1 MNYQKMQNNYLQN
14 QVMSASPNKLIEML
28 LQAAIKN
35 IKLAVIA
42 LEKEDLSQAHQQFV
56 KAQNI
61 LLELRVSLDREQGGA
76 IAEDLDS
83 LYGYMYDQLV
93 SANVQ
98 KEAAPAETVVPL
110 LSELLESWQTI
121 TQQI

>member
-1 MNYQKMQNNYLQN
+1 
-14 QVMSASPNKLIEML
+14 ML

-42 LEKEDLSQAHQQFV
+42 LEKEELSQAHQQFV

-76 IAEDLDS
+76 IAEDLDQ
-83 LYGYMYDQLV
+83 LYGYAIELV

-98 KEAAPAETVVPL
+98 KEAAPAETVAPL
-110 LSELLESWQTI
+110 LAN
-121 TQQI
+121 

>member
-42 LEKEDLSQAHQQFV
+42 LEEDLSQAHQQFV

-121 TQQI
+121 TQ

>member
-1 MNYQKMQNNYLQN
+1 LIYSEEKKMNYQKMQNNYLQN

-42 LEKEDLSQAHQQFV
+42 LEKEELSQAHQQFV

-76 IAEDLDS
+76 IAEDLDQ

-93 SANVQ
+93 S
-98 KEAAPAETVVPL
+98 APAETVVPL

-121 TQQI
+121 TQ

>member
-28 LQAAIKN
+28 LQAAIKK

-42 LEKEDLSQAHQQFV
+42 LEKEELSQAHQQFV

-76 IAEDLDS
+76 IAEDLDQ

-93 SANVQ
+93 SANGQ

-121 TQQI
+121 TQ